1 MKSHSWSTRSYK
13 AGSTNPL
20 ANYQAYHCSWLFN
33 TGMGST
39 SRYIG
44 GMQVRIPAYGDANR
58 KVKLIGYALG
68 NNLLFRHE
76 QRVRAKQFSTRRLLV
91 CIRFF

>member
-39 SRYIG
+39 NRYIG
-44 GMQVRIPAYGDANR
+44 GMQVRIPAYGDANY
-58 KVKLIGYALG
+58 KVKLRGYALANSAG
-68 NNLLFRHE
+68 T
-76 QRVRAKQFSTRRLLV
+76 S
-91 CIRFF
+91 